1 MEQNLIKEAIDLYGY
16 EIVNQVFEIMEL
28 TNPENAYNIF
38 NDKKMFI
45 HSKCVELL
53 YLKNEL

>member
-53 YLKNEL
+53 YLKK

>member
-28 TNPENAYNIF
+28 TNPENEYNIF

-53 YLKNEL
+53 YLKK